1 MATKTKNA
9 VAKKG
14 NKNAFM
20 NAPNNDENA
29 YIFDTADDRRAYTR
43 STMLELLEHF
53 KAKPVTTPEELE
65 QRTYEYFYNCAERG
79 IKPTWE
85 EYAVSIGIDR
95 TNLWRW
101 ETGAS
106 RPEMSATVKRAKDIL
121 AAFDAKAVIDGKLFP
136 TTYIFRAKNYYGMKD
151 QQDVVVTPNTLESR
165 PAAELIR
172 EAELLP
178 DD

>member
-14 NKNAFM
+14 NKNAFA

-29 YIFDTADDRRAYTR
+29 YLFDTADDRRAYTR
-43 STMLELLEHF
+43 STMVELLEHF

-101 ETGAS
+101 ETGAT

-121 AAFDAKAVIDGKLFP
+121 AAFDAKAVIDGKMFP
-136 TTYIFRAKNYYGMKD
+136 TTLSFD
-151 QQDVVVTPNTLESR
+151 QS
-165 PAAELIR
+165 AARGLRKLISGR
-172 EAELLP
+172 RVFCTIRSFAM
-178 DD
+178 